1 MKKNLAKLNRR
12 QFTGLLGGAGLAAF
26 GARHAT
32 AQTPAPSVNRGA
44 QARVVIVGGGP
55 GGGTLSHILRR
66 DSPEIDVTLIEPSS
80 LYTTC
85 FFSNH
90 YLGGLRTLDSITH
103 SYEGLTS
110 IGVNH
115 VKAKA
120 AGIDPEK
127 KVVRLEDGSTV
138 PYDKLVLSP
147 GIDFKLEGIEGLTER
162 DFDVFPHAYRGG
174 DQSRLLFSQLR
185 AMPDGGTVV
194 IAPPVNPF
202 RCPPAPYERTCMIAY
217 YLKQYKPR
225 SKIVLVDAK
234 MNFAKQSLFMEAFET
249 YYPGMIEVNL
259 TNDIDDQKVVRVDRN
274 TKTVETAAGLKIK
287 ADVANI
293 IPPQK
298 AAAIARGSGCAD
310 GDWCPVNPENF
321 SSKLIPDIYVIGDSS
336 TAGDMPKSAFS
347 ANSQSKSVSSDLES
361 IFSGKPTYP
370 ARYRNTC
377 WSLLAPNA
385 SVKVGAGYRVVDGEL
400 KRKFSFISDVGEDAK
415 TRADSYKESLGW
427 YAGIIAETFNKR
439 VDKI

>member
-1 MKKNLAKLNRR
+1 MKKNLARLNRR
-12 QFTGLLGGAGLAAF
+12 QFTGLLGGAGLAAI
-26 GARHAT
+26 GAPGAW
-32 AQTPAPSVNRGA
+32 AQTNAPSVNRGA
-44 QARVVIVGGGP
+44 NGRVVIIGGGP
-55 GGGTLSHILRR
+55 GGGTLAHILRR
-66 DSPEIDVTLIEPSS
+66 GSPEIDVTLIEPSS
-80 LYTTC
+80 LYTSC
-85 FFSNH
+85 FFSNL

-103 SYEGLTS
+103 SYDGLTS

-115 VKAKA
+115 VKARA
-120 AGIDPEK
+120 AGIDPDK
-127 KVVRLEDGSTV
+127 KSVRLEDGSDV
-138 PYDKLVLSP
+138 PYDKLVISP
-147 GIDFKLEGIEGLTER
+147 GIDFKLEGIDGLTER

-185 AMPDGGTVV
+185 AMQDGGTVV
-194 IAPPVNPF
+194 VAPPANPF
-202 RCPPAPYERTCMIAY
+202 RCPPGPYERVCMIAN

-234 MNFAKQSLFMEAFET
+234 MTFAKQALFMQAFET
-249 YYPGMIEVNL
+249 YYPGMIDVNL
-259 TNDIDDQKVVRVDRN
+259 TNDIDNQKVVRVDRE
-274 TKTVETAAGLKIK
+274 TKTIETAAGMKIK

-298 AAAIARGSGCAD
+298 SAPIAHKSGCAD

-321 SSKLIPDIYVIGDSS
+321 ASKLVPDVYVIGDSS

-347 ANSQSKSVSSDLES
+347 ANSQAKSVSNDIETT
-361 IFSGKPTYP
+361 FSGKPSYP

-400 KRKFSFISDVGEDAK
+400 KKNFTFVSDIDEDTK

-439 VDKI
+439 VEKI